1 MLECTQ
7 ENKIINEEEEGA
19 TYNRAVINTA
29 TKAGTNWFISNYNK
43 YKIITP
49 NVLH

>member
-29 TKAGTNWFISNYNK
+29 TKAGTNLFISDYNK

>member
-1 MLECTQ
+1 MYARKQ
-7 ENKIINEEEEGA
+7 DNYDNEEGEGT

-29 TKAGTNWFISNYNK
+29 TKAGTNWFTSDYSK

>member
-7 ENKIINEEEEGA
+7 ENKIINEEEEEGA

-29 TKAGTNWFISNYNK
+29 TKAGTN
-43 YKIITP
+43 
-49 NVLH
+49 